1 MRSKPLQR
9 STWLAL
15 LVALVLMM
23 GMMSGSATAG
33 PNNAS
38 LLKPS
43 TGSTVALRLK
53 GAIDA
58 LFEPGLRRARD
69 RGRLPSGSEYME
81 FGPLE

>member
-15 LVALVLMM
+15 LVALVLM
-23 GMMSGSATAG
+23 GTMSGSATAG

-43 TGSTVALRLK
+43 TGSTVALRLR

-58 LFEPGLRRARD
+58 LFEPPGLRRARD
-69 RGRLPSGSEYME
+69 RGGLPSESEYME
-81 FGPLE
+81 LGPLE

>member
-15 LVALVLMM
+15 LAPLVLM
-23 GMMSGSATAG
+23 GAMSGSATAG

-38 LLKPS
+38 VLKPS

-58 LFEPGLRRARD
+58 LFEPLGLRSAPS
-69 RGRLPSGSEYME
+69 RGRLPSESEYME
-81 FGPLE
+81 LGPLE

>member
-9 STWLAL
+9 SAWPAL
-15 LVALVLMM
+15 LVALVLT
-23 GMMSGSATAG
+23 GIMSGSATAG
-33 PNNAS
+33 PNNAT

-58 LFEPGLRRARD
+58 LFEPLGLRSAPS
-69 RGRLPSGSEYME
+69 RGTLPSESEYME
-81 FGPLE
+81 LGPLE